1 MACQGC
7 ANLQCNCFT
16 SNSDTTT
23 TVGNGTQYAPFTFR
37 PLDTP
42 FPRPFGSMYGLT
54 DVSLDGATY
63 SSFPTS
69 SPDIDHG
76 GNMIVGNGTNLRASA
91 DGIYLV
97 GVQVPLTSATVDNLI
112 DAFSI
117 RRNGVQVATISYAPN
132 ATVSGGTVVVMS
144 TVTIQDLNTGD
155 LLDLFVERVAGA
167 GSVSVTHYVGGGT
180 SLDGTAPR
188 LWAMWMGGPI

>member
-16 SNSDTTT
+16 ANGGTTT

-37 PLDTP
+37 PSHTP
-42 FPRPFGSMYGLT
+42 SPRPFGSMYGLT

-63 SSFPTS
+63 SSFPNN
-69 SPDIDHG
+69 SPDLDHG
-76 GNMIVGNGTNLRASA
+76 GNMIVGNGINLRASA

-97 GVQVPLTSATVDNLI
+97 GVQVPLVSATVDNLI

-117 RRNGVQVATISYAPN
+117 RRNGTQVATISYAPN
-132 ATVSGGTVVVMS
+132 STVPGGTIVVMS
-144 TVTIQDLNTGD
+144 TTTILDLNSGD

-167 GSVSVTHYVGGGT
+167 GTVSVTHYSDAST
-180 SLDGTAPR
+180 SLDGTTPR
-188 LWAMWMGGPI
+188 LWAMWIGGPI